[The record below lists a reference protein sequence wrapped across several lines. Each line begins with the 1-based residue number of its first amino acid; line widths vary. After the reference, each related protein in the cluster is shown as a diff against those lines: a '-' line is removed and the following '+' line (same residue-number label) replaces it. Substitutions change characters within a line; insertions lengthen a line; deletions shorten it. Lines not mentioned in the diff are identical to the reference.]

1 MNEREITKICPYCG
15 SNFVLNENEIVGLKP
30 NCVIPFAFDKEKAI
44 EYYKKNVKHKYYLP
58 NKFKKEPNVES
69 VFGTYI
75 SCGSFD
81 CSTKSSFDGAIAIS
95 TANSRNGRIEND
107 VTVRHIKGN
116 KDLEFKNY
124 IIESSHLTNQK
135 SFEDIKPFIVDD
147 DTCCEYDKNFLRG
160 YQVESYDNDLKNCK
174 KISEELMKVEIKNK
188 ILSQYSYSYVQYFN
202 LTTTFQ
208 NNKSILEI
216 DEDDLTE
223 FFYYCKQQG
232 NNTRRIKRRMSAISA
247 FYIFLKKKKITK
259 ENPIEYIDRPKKDN
273 DVIVQTFLT
282 QEQVDEIL
290 NKLEE
295 LPNKLQVLAFVSL
308 ALSSLARVNALIS
321 CRWEQVNFDECYIEG
336 VVEKE
341 GYVVDLDFD
350 EYTKN
355 ILLKLK
361 KQREEHGIDCEYIF
375 CSLYDGEYKQINN
388 STANDWSKF
397 AGKLIGIETLHCH
410 DFRHSGATLLKNAGM
425 SLEDISK
432 SLNHASTDVTLKHY
446 IKRDMSKLR
455 EEKKKYGV
463 MKNRKIDK

>member
-1 MNEREITKICPYCG
+1 MVERRKKIEFDVDESKFNKDTMKLYKKYEIG
-15 SNFVLNENEIVGLKP
+15 MGLKELSP
-30 NCVIPFAFDKEKAI
+30 KTI
-44 EYYKKNVKHKYYLP
+44 YGYKSDLYSWFSYIYL
-58 NKFKKEPNVES
+58 
-69 VFGTYI
+69 
-75 SCGSFD
+75 
-81 CSTKSSFDGAIAIS
+81 
-95 TANSRNGRIEND
+95 
-107 VTVRHIKGN
+107 
-116 KDLEFKNY
+116 
-124 IIESSHLTNQK
+124 
-135 SFEDIKPFIVDD
+135 
-147 DTCCEYDKNFLRG
+147 
-160 YQVESYDNDLKNCK
+160 
-174 KISEELMKVEIKNK
+174 
-188 ILSQYSYSYVQYFN
+188 
-202 LTTTFQ
+202 FQ
-208 NNKSILEI
+208 DNKSILEI

-336 VVEKE
+336 VIEKE

-361 KQREEHGIDCEYIF
+361 KQREGRGIDCEYIF

-425 SLEDISK
+425 SLEDVSK
-432 SLNHASTDVTLKHY
+432 SLNHAGVDVTLKHY
-446 IKRDMSKLR
+446 IKQDRSKLR
-455 EEKKKYGV
+455 EEKRKYGV
-463 MKNRKIDK
+463 MKNRTIDK